1 MLPGSY
7 SDPGS
12 SVERHLVPPKVPGK
26 CCLAVLNAHTRNL
39 HFFVDSGRILWTK

>member
-1 MLPGSY
+1 MLPEPH

-12 SVERHLVPPKVPGK
+12 SVERHLVPSKVPGK
-26 CCLAVLNAHTRNL
+26 SRLGILNARSRNL